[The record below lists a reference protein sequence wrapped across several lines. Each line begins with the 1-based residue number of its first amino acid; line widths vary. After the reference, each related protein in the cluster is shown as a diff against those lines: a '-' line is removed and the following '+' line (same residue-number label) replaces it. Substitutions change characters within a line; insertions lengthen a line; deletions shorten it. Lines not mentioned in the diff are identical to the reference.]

1 MKKMKGVLA
10 MEPSSYAGYEDPR
23 TRFKHQSLM
32 QDYEELQKDAEAMKK
47 KLQMMKQKKS
57 TLLAE
62 VRFLSRRYKYLMGNQ
77 SMNSRQKQD
86 VVRTHNFETQR
97 TNIMKGRSYSKK
109 ESALRINHAL
119 DLNQKERINH
129 GMEDTLRKSA
139 PKFDLNQKA
148 RALSGKEATLQKPTP
163 NFDLNQKERI
173 QIVKESS
180 TKRKSTPVFDL
191 NQISREEEE
200 EFQANCEPLRIEE
213 PNKSLLRGGN
223 DEQHSDMKLLVCR
236 TIGNG
241 SNRSGK
247 RKITWQDQVA
257 LRV

>member
-77 SMNSRQKQD
+77 SMNSRQKQA

-97 TNIMKGRSYSKK
+97 TKIMKGRSYSKK

-139 PKFDLNQKA
+139 PKFDLNQK
-148 RALSGKEATLQKPTP
+148 
-163 NFDLNQKERI
+163 
-173 QIVKESS
+173 
-180 TKRKSTPVFDL
+180 
-191 NQISREEEE
+191 REEEE

-223 DEQHSDMKLLVCR
+223 DEQHTDMKLLVCR